1 MVSRP
6 KNYSFICFL
15 IFQKNKIGTNQN
27 FGCEFVRWSVDDK
40 NVNLLENMWI
50 VLHHKN
56 FTLTSRSRVHYN
68 KFTLLW
74 PFVNL
79 LCLSCLLLDEVSQ
92 IHFNKFTNY
101 VNNFTL
107 TKWWLQITCVLSYC
121 HIETCHLS
129 LWGINSNNPQIQLP
143 LPPSSLMYEVQTQ
156 QLIIGIKKLLYL

>member
-1 MVSRP
+1 MQKQL
-6 KNYSFICFL
+6 KNYWNCVIKKKIPNTLEKILQLVFGFATKKLFL
-15 IFQKNKIGTNQN
+15 HMFFNFSKKKIGTNQN

-107 TKWWLQITCVLSYC
+107 KKWWLQITCVLSYC
-121 HIETCHLS
+121 H
-129 LWGINSNNPQIQLP
+129 
-143 LPPSSLMYEVQTQ
+143 
-156 QLIIGIKKLLYL
+156 KLFS